1 MSTIKQQYIE
11 QINEKLPVALRLSE
25 KDALIQWWHNPR
37 IHGGLRL
44 TQVGYKIFRS
54 IIEVESYRYEIKP
67 ETTLTSRILVNLD
80 SKLAHPYYLDRKHT
94 EIVLFGGKDGMM
106 LSLYDGDI
114 EKWISV

>member
-1 MSTIKQQYIE
+1 MSTIKQQYIK
-11 QINEKLPVALRLSE
+11 QINEVLPVALRLSE

-37 IHGGLRL
+37 VRGGLRL
-44 TQVGYKIFRS
+44 SEAGYKIFRG
-54 IIEVESYRYEIKP
+54 IIEVESYRYEIKS
-67 ETTLTSRILVNLD
+67 ETVLTSRILLNLD
-80 SKLAHPYYLDRKHT
+80 SKLAHPYYLNRRHT